1 MATSSPAPP
10 EPASSPA
17 HPAVALRRVTK
28 RFPLFTRRLER
39 AMAVVGRMRGLR
51 YKVALDDV
59 TVEVAPGEAL
69 GIIGE
74 NGSGKTTLLRIV
86 AGISRPDAGTVV
98 VAQPVAAILEL
109 GLGFHPEF
117 TGRENALLYG
127 ALLGVDEDTMRA
139 RLEDVLAFA
148 ELGEFIDQPL
158 RTYSS
163 GMAAR
168 LAFAVATN
176 VAPRVL
182 VVDEALAVGDGAFQ
196 KKCVDR
202 MAAIRGEG
210 RTVLFCSHSMYLV
223 SMFCDRVLWLHQG
236 RVQALGAARD
246 VIDAYEGYL
255 MARSERRA
263 PASEDPGAGR
273 VCVEKVGRV
282 RSVAVLDDAGRPA
295 AAVPSG
301 GGFQAVVVIESS
313 DAARAFHVAVK
324 IDDVSGRCVFGATTT
339 WDGRGPLTG
348 ATAYTVRLRV
358 PRFPVSGGSFT
369 VTAYLFDE
377 QGLAIYDEVAS
388 HEALRV
394 EGDRWTPSLL
404 ALDHEWRFEL

>member
-1 MATSSPAPP
+1 VGGAAAQQSS
-10 EPASSPA
+10 ASA
-17 HPAVALRRVTK
+17 AVVVEGVSK
-28 RFPLFTRRLER
+28 RFPLFGRRLQR
-39 AMAVVGRMRGLR
+39 VGALLGWSRGLT

-59 TVEVAPGEAL
+59 SVQVAPGEAL

-74 NGSGKTTLLRIV
+74 NGSGKSTLLRII
-86 AGISRPDAGTVV
+86 AGISRPDAGTVQV
-98 VAQPVAAILEL
+98 VQPVAAILEL

-127 ALLGVDEDTMRA
+127 ALLGVEDETMRE
-139 RLEDVLAFA
+139 RLENVLAFA

-202 MAAIRGEG
+202 MVAIRSEG

-236 RVQALGAARD
+236 RVQALGTPRD
-246 VIDAYEGYL
+246 VIEAYEGYL
-255 MARSERRA
+255 VSRA
-263 PASEDPGAGR
+263 NRPVSPEEQGLKGP
-273 VCVEKVGRV
+273 VCAEKVGRI
-282 RSVAVLDDAGRPA
+282 RRIRLLDGEGRPTWT
-295 AAVPSG
+295 VPSG
-301 GGFQAVVVIESS
+301 GPLEALLEVESS
-313 DAARAFHVAVK
+313 DASRAFHVAVK
-324 IDDVSGRCVFGATTT
+324 MDDLHGRCVFGATTS
-339 WDGRGPLTG
+339 WDGFPPLVG
-348 ATAYTVRLRV
+348 ATAYTVRLQL
-358 PRFPVSGGSFT
+358 PCLPVSGGSFA
-369 VTAYLFDE
+369 VTAYLFDD
-377 QGLAIYDEVAS
+377 QGLAIYDEVAA
-388 HEALRV
+388 EEPLRV
-394 EGDRWTPSLL
+394 VGERWTPSLL
-404 ALDHEWRFEL
+404 LLEHSWSVE

>member
-1 MATSSPAPP
+1 MGDVAVRQGD
-10 EPASSPA
+10 ASA
-17 HPAVALRRVTK
+17 AVAVEGVTK
-28 RFPLFTRRLER
+28 RFPLFGRRLQ
-39 AMAVVGRMRGLR
+39 RMGALFGWSKGLA

-59 TVEVAPGEAL
+59 SVRVAPGEAL

-74 NGSGKTTLLRIV
+74 NGSGKSTLLRII
-86 AGISRPDAGTVV
+86 AGISRPDAGTVRV
-98 VAQPVAAILEL
+98 VQPVAAILEL

-127 ALLGVDEDTMRA
+127 ALLGVPDETMQE

-176 VAPRVL
+176 VAPQVL

-202 MAAIRGEG
+202 MVAIRGEG

-236 RVQALGAARD
+236 RVQALGSARD
-246 VIDAYEGYL
+246 VIEAYEGYL
-255 MARSERRA
+255 VSRA
-263 PASEDPGAGR
+263 NRPVTPEEQGR
-273 VCVEKVGRV
+273 KGPVCDEKVGRIRRV
-282 RSVAVLDDAGRPA
+282 RVVDGAGQPTWTVPA
-295 AAVPSG
+295 G
-301 GGFQAVVVIESS
+301 GALEAILEVESS
-313 DAARAFHVAVK
+313 DATRAFHVAVK
-324 IDDVSGRCVFGATTT
+324 LDDLHGRCVFGATTS
-339 WDGRGPLTG
+339 WDGFPPLVG
-348 ATAYTVRLRV
+348 ATAYTVRLQV
-358 PRFPVSGGSFT
+358 PSLPVSGGSFA

-377 QGLAIYDEVAS
+377 QGLAIYDEVAA
-388 HEALRV
+388 EEPLRV
-394 EGDRWTPSLL
+394 VGERWTPSLL
-404 ALDHEWRFEL
+404 LLDHQWTVD